1 MDIFAPYEQAH
12 KQEGEARQRMEEA
25 ERQLRDAV
33 NSLMSQPQGRLFL
46 RWLIHHCQCF
56 SAQNLAVENCGPSAA
71 PDAVRLSFAEGR
83 RYVGMTLLHLV
94 QRADPGNLPQ
104 LLQNREDEHDI

>member
-25 ERQLRDAV
+25 ERQLLDAV
-33 NSLMSQPQGRLFL
+33 SSLMSQRQGRLFL

-56 SAQNLAVENCGPSAA
+56 SAQNLAAGNCGPSATT
-71 PDAVRLSFAEGR
+71 DAVRLGFAEGR

-94 QRADPGNLPQ
+94 QRSDPGNLPQ